1 MNTKVKIFHWFP
13 RILCILAI
21 LFLELFA
28 LDAFDPALTFGEQMF
43 AFLMHS
49 IPALVLTVI
58 LILSWKKELIGGIV
72 FLIIGAGFSPLIY
85 LKNYA
90 MNDSIWMSLSIVLA
104 LCFPFILTGILFIVS
119 RNLKR
124 NVQFLNGNK
133 L

>member
-1 MNTKVKIFHWFP
+1 MKTKIKIFHWVP

-21 LFLELFA
+21 LFIELFA
-28 LDAFDPALTFGEQMF
+28 LDAFDPALTIGQQLF

-49 IPALVLTVI
+49 IPALVLTGI
-58 LILSWKKELIGGIV
+58 LILSWKKELAGGII

-90 MNDSIWMSLSIVLA
+90 MNDSVWISLSIVLA
-104 LCFPFILTGILFIVS
+104 ICFPFIITGLLFIVS

-124 NVQFLNGNK
+124 KVKIQQTN
-133 L
+133 